1 MPVSV
6 TASCGDGSIS
16 RRRGFSRAALYAA
29 IAIAYLAAF
38 FLIGRN
44 ILDAPL
50 SYDESGQIFISQGLN
65 HWSHPYSQPL
75 GLGHVIKNNS
85 LYNLDPGGFSILLF
99 FWEKVSH
106 NLIWIRLLPFL
117 FYIGAILL
125 TCRLTYRLTS
135 NKIASAMS
143 GLLLFGFFHGSAAW
157 EARGYS
163 MEICGIIFGILM
175 IYRLRDSLSWR
186 NLMTTSLLLSF
197 FITARYTMLAFG
209 GIYSAYILW
218 LIISSKESAGS
229 KIAKTLSY
237 SAPLLITVAYIFNF
251 SFSVQ
256 NPGMNPEH
264 YFDYLPFTFL
274 FWVPMFYVLLMT
286 APLFLWRFQSTDTRF
301 MVKFFYAISA
311 IFCIL
316 GAFKILPWLQ
326 WFNKGIPFTWWL
338 YETIFVCVIKWLGP
352 TAKKI
357 SCCWILL
364 GLWLAYTVVLH
375 FALGCGSLS
384 PAMHK
389 APWITDWEHEL
400 QRREIIDAPQVIVG
414 INPSPA
420 IRYYFEYGSLKEKAT
435 EMGYPSKFVLLGRGP
450 HSHLY
455 KMYNYVISDSVT
467 FVDAPHGAALLGID
481 HGSSDPYIKTVDTDH
496 WAITFKK

>member
-16 RRRGFSRAALYAA
+16 RRRGFSRAALYTA

-75 GLGHVIKNNS
+75 GLGQVIKNNS

-106 NLIWIRLLPFL
+106 NLI
-117 FYIGAILL
+117 
-125 TCRLTYRLTS
+125 
-135 NKIASAMS
+135 
-143 GLLLFGFFHGSAAW
+143 
-157 EARGYS
+157 
-163 MEICGIIFGILM
+163 
-175 IYRLRDSLSWR
+175 
-186 NLMTTSLLLSF
+186 
-197 FITARYTMLAFG
+197 
-209 GIYSAYILW
+209 
-218 LIISSKESAGS
+218 
-229 KIAKTLSY
+229 
-237 SAPLLITVAYIFNF
+237 
-251 SFSVQ
+251 
-256 NPGMNPEH
+256 
-264 YFDYLPFTFL
+264 
-274 FWVPMFYVLLMT
+274 
-286 APLFLWRFQSTDTRF
+286 
-301 MVKFFYAISA
+301 
-311 IFCIL
+311 
-316 GAFKILPWLQ
+316 
-326 WFNKGIPFTWWL
+326 
-338 YETIFVCVIKWLGP
+338 
-352 TAKKI
+352 I

-400 QRREIIDAPQVIVG
+400 QRREIIDAPQIIVG

-435 EMGYPSKFVLLGRGP
+435 DMGYPSKFVLLGRGP